1 MVPGKGKG
9 LVLLRMCNELL
20 RRLSK
25 ETNTVFCGRIL
36 MFLANSFPL
45 GERSGVNLRGDFSTE
60 TTRFDDDQEVDA
72 DTTLTG
78 KINIYKYYILI
89 NIFLNLSLDDQ
100 KAFYKLFW
108 SIRIYFVNPP
118 SVFQDENFTQ
128 LQQGTNAIVERLQ
141 LIAQKEADLLGA
153 RRSEMA
159 DAGLKRKKT
168 DDLDIMDQDPNL
180 TEQMLNEINHQ
191 FQFPRLLSSRKL
203 LDLEMEDARFRR
215 NIIVQYLILFLYLSG
230 FSQEEKDKTQDLL
243 AARGATKQSLVQPT
257 YILSDDQIKWIK
269 DNQDVL
275 LSLLRS
281 TKPHGNL
288 YTEIVLTILEH
299 ERHWVIFILGGISFV
314 FSYTLFLDYLE
325 VFWMSYL

>member
-1 MVPGKGKG
+1 
-9 LVLLRMCNELL
+9 
-20 RRLSK
+20 
-25 ETNTVFCGRIL
+25 
-36 MFLANSFPL
+36 
-45 GERSGVNLRGDFSTE
+45 
-60 TTRFDDDQEVDA
+60 
-72 DTTLTG
+72 
-78 KINIYKYYILI
+78 
-89 NIFLNLSLDDQ
+89 
-100 KAFYKLFW
+100 
-108 SIRIYFVNPP
+108 
-118 SVFQDENFTQ
+118 

-159 DAGLKRKKT
+159 DAGVKRKKT

-299 ERHWVIFILGGISFV
+299 ERHWVMHI
-314 FSYTLFLDYLE
+314 
-325 VFWMSYL
+325 